1 MIQLLPRLL
10 PFALVTAFAF
20 APAPD
25 LTATWKIDGNVEGVP
40 VVETCILTQ
49 TDATLAG
56 TCKDTLATRTVTGT
70 VAEKMITFSHPSEY
84 QGQPL
89 VLTFAG
95 NLDETGKL
103 SGTIDVSPLG
113 YQGVFS
119 ATKAASPA
127 PAPTPAP

>member
-1 MIQLLPRLL
+1 MLRLL
-10 PFALVTAFAF
+10 PFIFVSAFAL
-20 APAPD
+20 APVPD

-40 VVETCILTQ
+40 VVETCVLTQ
-49 TDATLAG
+49 TDAKLGG
-56 TCKDTLATRTVTGT
+56 TCTDPMATRTVTGT
-70 VAEKMITFSHPSEY
+70 VADKMITFSHPSEY

-103 SGTIDVSPLG
+103 IGTIDVSPLG

-119 ATKAASPA
+119 ASKAGP
-127 PAPTPAP
+127 PAPTPAPAPAPSR